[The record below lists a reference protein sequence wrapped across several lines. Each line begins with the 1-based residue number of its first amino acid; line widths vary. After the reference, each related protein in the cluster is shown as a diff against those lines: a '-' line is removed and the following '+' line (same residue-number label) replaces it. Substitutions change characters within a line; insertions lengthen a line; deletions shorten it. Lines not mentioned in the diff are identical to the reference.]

1 MPSVVVDCFPS
12 SVAHYRGDHAIVAV
26 DVFRATTTAV
36 TAVAAGRAC
45 YPAAS
50 LDEAVELART
60 LENPLLVGEL
70 GGSMPYGF
78 DQNNSPAKLERRDDV
93 HRPVVLLTSS
103 GTELIAA
110 ARGAP
115 AVFAAAL
122 RNHSAQA
129 EQVAGRYD
137 RVAVIGAGTR
147 LEFREEDQLCCG
159 WIAARL
165 VDAGYEPE
173 NAGTRQVVDRWR
185 DEPIQAILRSASVEY
200 LRSTGQE
207 EDVDFVLSRVDDVD
221 AVFAVEN
228 REIVRWS

>member
-12 SVAHYRGDHAIVAV
+12 GVAHYRGDHASVAV

-173 NAGTRQVVDRWR
+173 NAATRQVVDRWR

-228 REIVRWS
+228 REIV